1 MRSRVPASVHSPFAL
16 AAVAAAARR
25 ARRAAADCS
34 CRANRKASGHPRDSC
49 PKQVESKQSAVVHL
63 AVARFAFRRASCRLR
78 CKTTTNHHRM
88 FGYRLGSVSLLKEG
102 LCTLVFILWYLYR
115 GFQTIKRFSRCA
127 RMQSTKFKAQ
137 STEKNRIRLFP
148 AG

>member
-1 MRSRVPASVHSPFAL
+1 MRSRVPASVRSPFEL
-16 AAVAAAARR
+16 EAAAEVAIR

-78 CKTTTNHHRM
+78 CKTTTNHRRM
-88 FGYRLGSVSLLKEG
+88 FGYKLGSVSLLKEG
-102 LCTLVFILWYLYR
+102 LCAWSLCLGICSED
-115 GFQTIKRFSRCA
+115 FSPLNDSAVVRECKV
-127 RMQSTKFKAQ
+127 QS
-137 STEKNRIRLFP
+137 STRKVQKKDRIRLFP